1 MARNLLIPWLEA
13 GKVTESVSGR
23 SKVLMRVSVLI
34 LGVLLVTS
42 GRLLAQAPAPVLG
55 TWQAELKE
63 DRKDAP
69 RTVIVRADSSA
80 SYGTETVRWRLKPD
94 SIMLALGG
102 EWVTYR
108 LQIRNNR
115 LTLSGGDLTKPV
127 SLTRVGPPT
136 PRPDSVAVP
145 PDPDTE

>member
-1 MARNLLIPWLEA
+1 
-13 GKVTESVSGR
+13 
-23 SKVLMRVSVLI
+23 MRLSVLV
-34 LGVLLVTS
+34 LGVLLVTNA
-42 GRLLAQAPAPVLG
+42 RLSAQQAPPVLG

-69 RTVIVRADSSA
+69 RIVIVRPDSSA

-108 LQIRNNR
+108 LQIKSNR

-136 PRPDSVAVP
+136 ARPDSIPVP
-145 PDPDTE
+145 PDPETE